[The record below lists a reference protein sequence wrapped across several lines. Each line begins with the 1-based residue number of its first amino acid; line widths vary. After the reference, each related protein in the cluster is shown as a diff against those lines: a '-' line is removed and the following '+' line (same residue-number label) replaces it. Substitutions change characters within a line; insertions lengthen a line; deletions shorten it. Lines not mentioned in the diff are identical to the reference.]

1 MKKLSIILIGIFFVL
16 STAGLA
22 LAQEKAK
29 PGKAPEVAKPPESA
43 KATGSA
49 KVQAPKPK
57 EAKPEKAKKEA
68 PVKPVEYRMGGVVAA
83 IDAAAKKITIK
94 QDRVGRERIVTLRMG
109 QRTAKEL
116 TNLKVGDAV
125 NVWVSGKVITALQKV
140 S

>member
-1 MKKLSIILIGIFFVL
+1 MKKLSIILIGIIFVL
-16 STAGLA
+16 SATGVA
-22 LAQEKAK
+22 LAQEKAN
-29 PGKAPEVAKPPESA
+29 PGKAPEVAKPGESA
-43 KATGSA
+43 KA
-49 KVQAPKPK
+49 QAPKSE

-68 PVKPVEYRMGGVVAA
+68 PAKLVKYRMGGVVAA

-94 QDRVGRERIVTLRMG
+94 QDRVKRERIVTLRMN

>member
-1 MKKLSIILIGIFFVL
+1 MKKLSIILISIIFVL
-16 STAGLA
+16 STTGVA

-29 PGKAPEVAKPPESA
+29 PGKSPEVAKPGESA
-43 KATGSA
+43 KAAESA
-49 KVQAPKPK
+49 KAQAPKSE

-68 PVKPVEYRMGGVVAA
+68 PAKLVKYRMGGVVAA

-94 QDRVGRERIVTLRMG
+94 QDRVKRERIVTLRMG
-109 QRTAKEL
+109 QRAAKEL